1 MLKINSKIE
10 NLRKKIQQKE
20 GEKFLFFI
28 LNSFL
33 ISKSNRYVK
42 KHFANL
48 QQKLLLK
55 STATQIRTI
64 CFLTGRSRSIYRTFK
79 VSRMKLKQYANAGY
93 FSGLTKSSW

>member
-10 NLRKKIQQKE
+10 NLRKKVQQKE

-28 LNSFL
+28 LNPFL
-33 ISKSNRYVK
+33 ISNSNPYVK
-42 KHFANL
+42 KYFANL
-48 QQKLLLK
+48 QQKSLLK